1 MTGEVTAHLLS
12 SGKKAEFIAKSY
24 VHLLGCIVAFILI
37 ELWFFR
43 SGFAEP
49 VAKALLSVSWL
60 VVLGAYV
67 LVAWFASLTAHAIQ
81 SRPGQYAALAFY
93 VGAEAIIFVPLLY
106 TAESVAPGTIANAAV
121 VTVLG
126 FCVLSAIVFI
136 SRHNFSFLRS
146 FLCWGGLVAL
156 ALIVASVLFKIPL
169 GQWFSIA
176 MVGYAGSAILYDTSR
191 ILHEY
196 EPNQYVAAGL
206 ELFSSIALLFWYVIQ
221 LLWEHD

>member
-1 MTGEVTAHLLS
+1 MQGIAALAHTELMTGKVTAHLLS

-81 SRPGQYAALAFY
+81 SRPGNMQ
-93 VGAEAIIFVPLLY
+93 G
-106 TAESVAPGTIANAAV
+106 S
-121 VTVLG
+121 
-126 FCVLSAIVFI
+126 LS
-136 SRHNFSFLRS
+136 
-146 FLCWGGLVAL
+146 
-156 ALIVASVLFKIPL
+156 
-169 GQWFSIA
+169 
-176 MVGYAGSAILYDTSR
+176 TSGR
-191 ILHEY
+191 KL
-196 EPNQYVAAGL
+196 
-206 ELFSSIALLFWYVIQ
+206 LFSSLFCILLNRLRQVR
-221 LLWEHD
+221 